1 MSQTQNKEREDRIVR
16 IQVQM
21 NESLRNKFKSVTAAK
36 GQTMNEVI
44 LNFVEDYVDETEEKQ
59 EKPDKK

>member
-1 MSQTQNKEREDRIVR
+1 MSQTQKKEREDRIVR
-16 IQVQM
+16 VQVQM

-44 LNFVEDYVDETEEKQ
+44 LNFVEDYVDETEEKK